1 MALVFVLQHAGHEMC
16 EECQALMGYECP
28 DQWYH
33 EETGYCSDCDAIVDI
48 REEHH
53 ENCAMRAL
61 GRLALT
67 CTEFSREA
75 VCEKLLIYLDISG
88 PEMISPQVSN
98 VIPLFHEFFIIIP
111 Q

>member
-1 MALVFVLQHAGHEMC
+1 MALAFVLQHAGHEMC

-28 DQWYH
+28 DSWYH
-33 EETGYCSDCDAIVDI
+33 DETGYCSDCDAIVDI

-53 ENCAMRAL
+53 ENCAMRAM

-75 VCEKLLIYLDISG
+75 ACENLLIYLDISG
-88 PEMISPQVSN
+88 PEMMSPQVST
-98 VIPLFHEFFIIIP
+98 VLPLFHEFQNSIP

>member
-1 MALVFVLQHAGHEMC
+1 MALVIVLQHAGHGMC
-16 EECQALMGYECP
+16 EECQALVEYECP

-33 EETGYCSDCDAIVDI
+33 DGTGYCSDCDACN

-67 CTEFSREA
+67 CTELARRA
-75 VCEKLLIYLDISG
+75 PVKNYLYTWTLVV
-88 PEMISPQVSN
+88 PR
-98 VIPLFHEFFIIIP
+98 
-111 Q
+111 